1 MSAMKFL
8 TIYLIAMFP
17 TYIYRWFFVAGAI
30 ADASAGG
37 NNASALGSTATIL
50 LAISYAAMIYVSHKR
65 GSTND
70 RKFLV
75 AFPVAGAVFDIF
87 LGFIPFMHLPILTM
101 MEQHHL
107 DADKPLTVQIKQ
119 KSLKKCKFVG

>member
-87 LGFIPFMHLPILTM
+87 LGFIPFIPTLFNILAIVFGM
-101 MEQHHL
+101 MKGNNENQN
-107 DADKPLTVQIKQ
+107 
-119 KSLKKCKFVG
+119 S

>member
-1 MSAMKFL
+1 MSSMKFL

-50 LAISYAAMIYVSHKR
+50 LAISYAVMIFVSYKR
-65 GSTND
+65 GISND

-87 LGFIPFMHLPILTM
+87 LGFIPFIPTLFNILAIVFGVMKGNNETKN
-101 MEQHHL
+101 
-107 DADKPLTVQIKQ
+107 A
-119 KSLKKCKFVG
+119 